1 MQAAHNELIEFL
13 NISDF
18 KPLSLVQVR
27 NSLSAIPK
35 PENSWKPKVLT
46 IVFTAYIYP
55 TISFTSLL
63 LQYISKVKINYI
75 AIYSL
80 YLPHLV

>member
-1 MQAAHNELIEFL
+1 MCISMQAAHNELIEFL

-35 PENSWKPKVLT
+35 PENS
-46 IVFTAYIYP
+46 
-55 TISFTSLL
+55 
-63 LQYISKVKINYI
+63 
-75 AIYSL
+75 
-80 YLPHLV
+80 